1 MGSEHPD
8 RQPTTPADKSSRALS
23 IPRWAVIAALLILSL
38 PVLIMSSMML
48 VMGSLG
54 PPMHGG
60 MAVSALGI
68 VPVLGVI
75 PLLLVLGVI
84 YGVYRLSRAD
94 TT

>member
-8 RQPTTPADKSSRALS
+8 RQPTTLADKSSQALS
-23 IPRWAVIAALLILSL
+23 IPRWAVLTALLILLL

-48 VMGSLG
+48 MMGLLG

-60 MAVSALGI
+60 MATSALGI
-68 VPVLGVI
+68 FPVLGVI

-84 YGVYRLSRAD
+84 YGVYRLYTAD
-94 TT
+94 TE